1 MRRLLFILLILTG
14 INTHAVDYA
23 PWGTTR
29 AALPATTMPSVN
41 DAEYMTS
48 GSAYSS
54 SVYDV
59 GSSGPAAATAVRKS
73 PPSTSG
79 TTTTTTYDPGNPQF
93 GSIGEAVVPLLVM
106 TLIYVLALYR
116 RRHARQATDI

>member
-23 PWGTTR
+23 PWGTTH

-59 GSSGPAAATAVRKS
+59 GSSGPAAAPAVRKA
-73 PPSTSG
+73 PPTTSS
-79 TTTTTTYDPGNPQF
+79 TTTYDPGNPQF

>member
-59 GSSGPAAATAVRKS
+59 GSAGPAAAPAVRKA
-73 PPSTSG
+73 PPSTGGVSD
-79 TTTTTTYDPGNPQF
+79 YDPANTQF

>member
-23 PWGTTR
+23 PWGTTH

-59 GSSGPAAATAVRKS
+59 GSSGPAAATATGGES
-73 PPSTSG
+73 N
-79 TTTTTTYDPGNPQF
+79 YDPANTQF
-93 GSIGEAVVPLLVM
+93 GLIGEAVVPLLVM